1 MPKKILKYIMISTLI
16 ISLNALAGGPG
27 KYTEPP
33 AKSPLDGLYA
43 AFVFGLVSGDSRN
56 FTTSDVDLV
65 NGGAGNP
72 NSIELFNN
80 NLNEKLQPQFGMNIG
95 YGIAFSARVYTG
107 AEFFVDTRRQNAEG
121 SIAFNRSNN
130 GGLVF
135 SVKNDVTVKDTGA
148 EYGVRLR
155 PGYLF
160 TPRFLLYAVIGYIR
174 TKFNVIS
181 ETDYNRPA
189 GNDRGTSTLDI
200 TKSDS
205 GIEAGLGVEYSLGP
219 RFSIRGE
226 YVFTGYEPIDLNGTA
241 PITGAQA
248 GDNIV
253 NRTSVTPKNQKF
265 LISFQYFFT

>member
-1 MPKKILKYIMISTLI
+1 MISTLI

-107 AEFFVDTRRQNAEG
+107 AEF
-121 SIAFNRSNN
+121 
-130 GGLVF
+130 L
-135 SVKNDVTVKDTGA
+135 
-148 EYGVRLR
+148 
-155 PGYLF
+155 
-160 TPRFLLYAVIGYIR
+160 
-174 TKFNVIS
+174 
-181 ETDYNRPA
+181 
-189 GNDRGTSTLDI
+189 
-200 TKSDS
+200 
-205 GIEAGLGVEYSLGP
+205 
-219 RFSIRGE
+219 
-226 YVFTGYEPIDLNGTA
+226 
-241 PITGAQA
+241 
-248 GDNIV
+248 
-253 NRTSVTPKNQKF
+253 
-265 LISFQYFFT
+265 